1 MTLFRCTAS
10 GPLPSGQTWSFRIH
24 FTSGSSVTTVQ
35 SDWNTAI
42 VAAWNTI
49 TNPIKVLYPAG
60 TVLETSK
67 TEQLT
72 VVSVG
77 GTPPVNKLR
86 AVAIASNNPAI
97 AGTSANPA
105 MNDQD
110 ALLVS
115 LRGTVPGRAGR
126 GRIHLPAPDRT
137 LVTTSEVDAT
147 TATHVSTAING
158 VLSAMSSA
166 GHSACVVNYT
176 VTSTGTPVGST
187 NPINLAE
194 TDRVLRSARVR
205 SKGRRAVYL

>member
-1 MTLFRCTAS
+1 M
-10 GPLPSGQTWSFRIH
+10 H
-24 FTSGSSVTTVQ
+24 FTSGSSVATVQ
-35 SDWNTAI
+35 SDWNTAV

-60 TVLETSK
+60 TVLETTK

-77 GTPPVNKLR
+77 GTPPVNKIR
-86 AVAIASNNPAI
+86 AVAISTSNPAI

-115 LRGTVPGRAGR
+115 LRGTTPGRTGR

-137 LVTTSEVDAT
+137 LVTASEVDAT

-158 VLSAMSSA
+158 VLSAMSAS
-166 GHSACVVNYT
+166 GHTAVVVNYT
-176 VTSTGTPVGST
+176 VTSTGTAVGT
-187 NPINLAE
+187 TTQVTTAE
-194 TDRVLRSARVR
+194 TDRVLRSARIR
-205 SKGRRAVYL
+205 SKGRKAVYV